1 MRLLSAEEHIKKLD
15 EELKKLQ
22 NNQGHNS
29 QNQSNVASSSRGDK
43 DVEELRKD
51 LRDKLDVINKKLN
64 NLQSE
69 TDHHDQEIGYLKD
82 ILSQTDRNSEG
93 VQAEE
98 TNGEGFK
105 TDLSDLR
112 KRIEEVSDREKK
124 DVKNLQDEIANLKL
138 QLKSLK
144 D

>member
-69 TDHHDQEIGYLKD
+69 TDHHDQ
-82 ILSQTDRNSEG
+82 
-93 VQAEE
+93 
-98 TNGEGFK
+98 
-105 TDLSDLR
+105 
-112 KRIEEVSDREKK
+112 
-124 DVKNLQDEIANLKL
+124 
-138 QLKSLK
+138 
-144 D
+144 

>member
-22 NNQGHNS
+22 NIQGHNS

-69 TDHHDQEIGYLKD
+69 TDHHDQ
-82 ILSQTDRNSEG
+82 
-93 VQAEE
+93 
-98 TNGEGFK
+98 
-105 TDLSDLR
+105 
-112 KRIEEVSDREKK
+112 
-124 DVKNLQDEIANLKL
+124 
-138 QLKSLK
+138 
-144 D
+144 